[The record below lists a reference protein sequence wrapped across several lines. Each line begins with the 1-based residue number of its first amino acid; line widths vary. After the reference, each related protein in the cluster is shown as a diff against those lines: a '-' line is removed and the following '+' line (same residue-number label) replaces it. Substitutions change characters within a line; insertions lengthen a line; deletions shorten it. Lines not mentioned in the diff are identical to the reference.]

1 MKYIELSEAIA
12 IHEKIIEKTGGL
24 SGYNETQIGY
34 LASALEHIKND
45 DYYPTITDK
54 ITHLI
59 FSCVKFHPFAD
70 GNKRT
75 SIFLGMHFLDL
86 NEDFTKEYEFIDSP
100 TLDDIVKHK
109 QSDEVFKVFYKKDD
123 KIRLLRVS
131 NMQALNR
138 FDKLK
143 GAMTKIILD
152 SGFKPDK

>member
-1 MKYIELSEAIA
+1 MVISQDLF
-12 IHEKIIEKTGGL
+12 
-24 SGYNETQIGY
+24 
-34 LASALEHIKND
+34 D
-45 DYYPTITDK
+45 
-54 ITHLI
+54 
-59 FSCVKFHPFAD
+59 V
-70 GNKRT
+70 
-75 SIFLGMHFLDL
+75 L

-100 TLDDIVKHK
+100 ALDDMVKHK

-152 SGFKPDK
+152 SGFKPDKQKGLICVKIENI

>member
-1 MKYIELSEAIA
+1 MQKNIQDYIIDV
-12 IHEKIIEKTGGL
+12 H
-24 SGYNETQIGY
+24 
-34 LASALEHIKND
+34 
-45 DYYPTITDK
+45 
-54 ITHLI
+54 
-59 FSCVKFHPFAD
+59 SCDPHSSNAYKQDLFDV
-70 GNKRT
+70 
-75 SIFLGMHFLDL
+75 L

-109 QSDEVFKVFYKKDD
+109 QSDEVFKVFYNKDD

-143 GAMTKIILD
+143 GVMTKIILD

>member
-1 MKYIELSEAIA
+1 DPHSSNAYKQDLF
-12 IHEKIIEKTGGL
+12 
-24 SGYNETQIGY
+24 
-34 LASALEHIKND
+34 D
-45 DYYPTITDK
+45 
-54 ITHLI
+54 
-59 FSCVKFHPFAD
+59 V
-70 GNKRT
+70 
-75 SIFLGMHFLDL
+75 L

-138 FDKLK
+138 FDHLK

>member
-1 MKYIELSEAIA
+1 MVISQDLF
-12 IHEKIIEKTGGL
+12 
-24 SGYNETQIGY
+24 
-34 LASALEHIKND
+34 D
-45 DYYPTITDK
+45 
-54 ITHLI
+54 
-59 FSCVKFHPFAD
+59 V
-70 GNKRT
+70 
-75 SIFLGMHFLDL
+75 L
-86 NEDFTKEYEFIDSP
+86 NEDFTKDCEFIEKCG
-100 TLDDIVKHK
+100 LDDMVKHK

>member
-1 MKYIELSEAIA
+1 IDV
-12 IHEKIIEKTGGL
+12 H
-24 SGYNETQIGY
+24 
-34 LASALEHIKND
+34 
-45 DYYPTITDK
+45 
-54 ITHLI
+54 
-59 FSCVKFHPFAD
+59 SCDPHSSNAYKQDLFDV
-70 GNKRT
+70 
-75 SIFLGMHFLDL
+75 L

>member
-24 SGYNETQIGY
+24 SGYNEIQIGY

-86 NEDFTKEYEFIDSP
+86 
-100 TLDDIVKHK
+100 
-109 QSDEVFKVFYKKDD
+109 D
-123 KIRLLRVS
+123 KILPK
-131 NMQALNR
+131 NMN
-138 FDKLK
+138 
-143 GAMTKIILD
+143 
-152 SGFKPDK
+152 S